1 MATPKNT
8 LVYFQTNSKV
18 PKSNDEVRRN
28 IMQGETKEEVY
39 RMLGKHKK
47 TPV

>member
-18 PKSNDEVRRN
+18 PKSSDEVRRN
-28 IMQGETKEEVY
+28 IMQGEAKEEVY

-47 TPV
+47 TLV